1 MVTVSSNNTVE
12 KDMKTKHVKKQI
24 PATEKSASS
33 DTQKSVET
41 LEKNFCCRFGDE
53 CAYKHKETYSRPPI
67 KEIKQKHADEMK
79 AIQYEVSLLKT
90 KISIMKKKESDIT

>member
-41 LEKNFCCRFGDE
+41 LENKLF
-53 CAYKHKETYSRPPI
+53 
-67 KEIKQKHADEMK
+67 ADLVMN
-79 AIQYEVSLLKT
+79 VPT
-90 KISIMKKKESDIT
+90 ITRKLTLVHQ